1 MILVTI
7 EIDKRTT
14 KHTGYAHE
22 KYAKLHFSP
31 PNILNFN
38 CSISFF
44 QGSTKCRA
52 RVITRMFADGEKVIN
67 RSFIHNHT
75 PKAGLLQTGLQ
86 QV

>member
-1 MILVTI
+1 MLTKSMPNCIFPLQIFLILTVPF
-7 EIDKRTT
+7 
-14 KHTGYAHE
+14 
-22 KYAKLHFSP
+22 L
-31 PNILNFN
+31 
-38 CSISFF
+38 FF

-75 PKAGLLQTGLQ
+75 PKSGLLQTGLQ